1 MFIHRPI
8 ACLNFFIHEGDA
20 GQREIGVGAVVGLS
34 DEKAFMHLWA
44 VIGYLSGLD
53 EDLIPE
59 NAQEAQQLDVAIK
72 QRQFRTSTHGKEL
85 THSLTDHILAINQ
98 SRATANDIL
107 GLMRY
112 LLGSEIADML
122 AIKAP
127 ELPGYKLGIIKT
139 VNLLKSFKP
148 QGDTNRSYHRA
159 YATFK
164 KANPELNKRV

>member
-1 MFIHRPI
+1 T
-8 ACLNFFIHEGDA
+8 
-20 GQREIGVGAVVGLS
+20 
-34 DEKAFMHLWA
+34 AFMHLWA

-59 NAQEAQQLDVAIK
+59 NAKRAQQLDVAIK

-85 THSLTDHILAINQ
+85 THSLTNHILAINK
-98 SRATANDIL
+98 SKATANDIL

-127 ELPGYKLGIIKT
+127 ELPGYKLSLLKT
-139 VNLLKSFKP
+139 INLLKSFKP
-148 QGDTNRSYHRA
+148 VGDTSRSYQRA

-164 KANPELNKRV
+164 KAKPKI